1 MILAWELSDD
11 RPTFEDLKRFE
22 ETLKPP
28 FRKAFG
34 VGRVDLLPPPR
45 PDQESEDPLAR
56 AAGRGKAVFDEKNGR
71 LVIPLGAGPACLGVL
86 VVWGVSSEQ
95 LHPMVANFLSALIG
109 CGLEMVRLRLLAES
123 DPLTGLFN
131 EQSLDESLATAI
143 SRLKPSKLRERPN
156 VAEDPGAEGLCLMA
170 LEPAGMDTLRERYG
184 RRFGDMLLAELAKM
198 VREAAPAALCA
209 ARVGPAFLI
218 FTAGGA
224 SEVRRVWRWLETK
237 ISGLSFSTPDNK
249 TFKPSLLM
257 GAAAADASTW
267 RSLSGNDGAPAE
279 TAAVFKSRALRA
291 LHCAVRG
298 KLSEPL
304 FFNEIVDKAG
314 AVKEIM
320 PLDRVALDLGR
331 VHGLAEGERFS
342 VAGQADDVPKAEI
355 LVVKV
360 GEEEAVAELT
370 ALLDPTFSLRPGD
383 KLRRLG
389 QEESPLES
397 APELEMVVAGRKVR
411 VILDQVTA
419 LPSHRSFVTLFS
431 ALSRADKPFS
441 AALVRMEGL
450 EGARE
455 VCGAVG
461 AESLMKGLALQA
473 REQLPKGVILG
484 RFAPDTLGALWPGQK
499 PEKAREQ
506 FLELLAGLGEKMER
520 PVRAGLAWHPCP
532 GFEAG
537 DALSN
542 AAKALVHAGFLE
554 PGSAVIFDAVS
565 LNVSGDELF
574 AQGRIS
580 EAVVEYEKALG
591 LKPDEV
597 NVLNSLG
604 VCYGHLGQMDKA
616 LEHFERA
623 REYSPEDFMAYYN
636 LGYTLMAQG
645 KLSEA
650 KGHLEKSLELN
661 PEHADTLYQLGRL
674 SQSEGRMDEA
684 LAHIQKAAEQAE
696 KPKSVHRL
704 LGEVLAAMGRA
715 AEAEEAFKQAVKQK
729 PNDAA
734 ALAGLAGLYLDR
746 GANQEIALSLAG
758 RARSLE
764 PMNARH
770 VRITGRALVALK
782 RPEEA
787 AEILK
792 TAAATFERNPFLAV
806 QLGDVLASLGRI
818 QEARDEYTRA
828 LGLESNLDAAKKG
841 LAALEKSTDK
851 EKIDE

>member
-1 MILAWELSDD
+1 MAWELSDD
-11 RPTFEDLKRFE
+11 RPNFEDLRRFE

-34 VGRVDLLPPPR
+34 VGRVDFLPPPK
-45 PDQESEDPLAR
+45 PDPEAEDPLAR
-56 AAGRGKAVFDEKNGR
+56 AAGGGKAVFDERNSR
-71 LVIPLGAGPACLGVL
+71 LVVPLGAGQACLGVL

-95 LHPMVANFLSALIG
+95 LHPMVANFLSALVSAGI
-109 CGLEMVRLRLLAES
+109 EMVRLRLLAET

-143 SRLKPSKLRERPN
+143 SRLKPSSLRARPN
-156 VAEDPGAEGLCLMA
+156 VAEDPGAGGLCLMA
-170 LEPAGMDTLRERYG
+170 LEPAGMDSLRERYG

-198 VREAAPAALCA
+198 VREAAPVAFCA

-224 SEVRRVWRWLETK
+224 AEVRRVWRWLETK
-237 ISGLSFSTPDNK
+237 TSGLKLSTPDNK
-249 TFKPSLLM
+249 TFRPSLLM
-257 GAAAADASTW
+257 GAAAADAATW
-267 RSLSGNDGAPAE
+267 RSMSGGEGAPSE

-298 KLSEPL
+298 KLTEPL

-314 AVKEIM
+314 TVKEIM
-320 PLDRVALDLGR
+320 PMDRIALDLGR

-342 VAGQADDVPKAEI
+342 VVGHSADAPKAEV

-360 GEEEAVAELT
+360 GEEEAVAEVT
-370 ALLDPTFSLRPGD
+370 ALLDPTFSPRPGD
-383 KLRRLG
+383 RLRRLG

-397 APELEMVVAGRKVR
+397 SPELEMEVAGRKVR
-411 VILDQVTA
+411 VILDQTTG

-431 ALSRADKPFS
+431 ALAGGEAPFT
-441 AALVRMEGL
+441 AGLVRMEGL

-461 AESLMKGLALQA
+461 AESLMKGLAHLA
-473 REQLPKGVILG
+473 RGRLPKGVILG
-484 RFAPDTLGALWPGQK
+484 RFAPDTLGALWPGLD

-506 FLELLAGLGEKMER
+506 VLELLEHMGEKMER

-532 GFEAG
+532 GFGAG
-537 DALSN
+537 DALAS

-574 AQGRIS
+574 SQGRIS

-623 REYSPEDFMAYYN
+623 KDFSPGDVMAYYN

-645 KLSEA
+645 RLAEA

-674 SQSEGRMDEA
+674 AQSEGRMDAA
-684 LAHIQKAAEQAE
+684 LDYMQKAAARPE
-696 KPKSVHRL
+696 KPKAVQRL
-704 LGEVLAAMGRA
+704 LGEVLAAMGKSP
-715 AEAEEAFKQAVKQK
+715 EAEEAFKQAVKLK

-734 ALAGLAGLYLDR
+734 ALSGLAGLYLDR
-746 GANQEIALSLAG
+746 GANIEIALSLAG

-770 VRITGRALVALK
+770 IRITARALVALK
-782 RPEEA
+782 RTREA
-787 AEILK
+787 AELLK
-792 TAAATFERNPFLAV
+792 EAAAGFDRNPFLAV
-806 QLGDVLASLGRI
+806 QLGDVLAALGRTE
-818 QEARDEYTRA
+818 EARDEYTRA
-828 LGLESNLDAAKKG
+828 LALESNLDAAKKG
-841 LAALEKSTDK
+841 LSSLERMEDK
-851 EKIDE
+851 EKSDD